1 MISLGDSRFKGLTTY
16 NYKGVIEIAKK
27 TNMVG
32 CKLSDDELNLL
43 STLVMQS
50 GLSNQS
56 EYFRQRILESDKT
69 NIPGQVLLDKIIEM
83 NNKLDTVCRKMLKQ
97 EYVIKKLAAA
107 ILVERTSNELVT
119 EFVSKMEEE
128 AEELYGKS

>member
-1 MISLGDSRFKGLTTY
+1 MSGNDKRDNVVTAYLTGNEHDIFISK
-16 NYKGVIEIAKK
+16 
-27 TNMVG
+27 
-32 CKLSDDELNLL
+32 
-43 STLVMQS
+43 VMQS
-50 GLSNQS
+50 NLSQAEFIRRKVMEDEAN
-56 EYFRQRILESDKT
+56 K
-69 NIPGQVLLDKIIEM
+69 PGQFMLDQLIELDR
-83 NNKLDTVCRKMLKQ
+83 KVDTVCRKMLKQ

>member
-1 MISLGDSRFKGLTTY
+1 
-16 NYKGVIEIAKK
+16 VIEIAKK

-69 NIPGQVLLDKIIEM
+69 NISGQVMLDKIIEM
-83 NNKLDTVCRKMLKQ
+83 NKILMKQ